1 MKNLSVK
8 LKMNIILAL
17 VLVLALVELFVSA
30 KSLDSM
36 KEKSLETMEG
46 SIREN
51 YDQNIKEQ
59 VENALTILGSVNRQ
73 YENGTYTLD
82 EAKKVAADLI
92 RDVRYGENGYFWV
105 DDAQG
110 NNIVLLG
117 SETEGTN
124 RMDEKDAEGFPLIR
138 EIIDVAVKEG
148 GGYTDYVFPKEGETE
163 PSPKRSYSAYF
174 EPFDWVVGTGNYT
187 DYIDDVIAEEDKGF
201 EDYAKQRILTMAGT
215 LAGMVLLV
223 VVLVI
228 FIIIDI
234 TKAMKKVSGHI
245 DVLADGNFA
254 KEMEPSLKR
263 RRDDFGKLAA
273 TVDKMRLSV
282 RELLLKVEN
291 KTDAIEGVI
300 HTMDQDLS
308 SLNTAIDDVSGTTEV
323 LAASTQQTAASA
335 EQIATMSKEVEAAAR
350 SIAER
355 AQDSALS
362 AEDIKERANEGK
374 DHAAKNRELVE
385 NTLVSI
391 REGLTRA
398 LKDAEIVG
406 EIDKLAEM
414 ILNITDQT
422 NLLALNASI
431 EAARA
436 GDAGKGFAVVADE
449 IQKLAEE
456 SKAVVTNIQ
465 SVTGNVGTAVRN
477 LASDSN
483 SLLDFVSKD
492 VMESL
497 RIFAQMAD
505 TYYKDAAGVNDMSA
519 DFSGASEELLSTIS
533 GIMDSINEI
542 SLASN
547 NGAEGTANIAN
558 KSAAIAQSSAQTLK
572 NSKDAV
578 NSALELKERL
588 EDFTIH

>member
-17 VLVLALVELFVSA
+17 VLALALVELFVSA

-36 KEKSLETMEG
+36 KNKSLETMED

-51 YDQNIKEQ
+51 YDQNIREQ
-59 VENALTILGSVNRQ
+59 VENALTVLDSVNRQ

-92 RDVRYGENGYFWV
+92 RDVRYGENGYFWI

-124 RMDEKDAEGFPLIR
+124 RMDAKDAEGFPLIR

-163 PSPKRSYSAYF
+163 SSPKRSYSAYF

-187 DYIDDVIAEEDKGF
+187 DYIDDVIAKEDKGF
-201 EDYAKQRILTMAGT
+201 EDYTKQRFFTMAGT
-215 LAGMVLLV
+215 LAGMILLV

-234 TKAMKKVSGHI
+234 TKAMKKVSAHI

-436 GDAGKGFAVVADE
+436 GDAGRGFAVVADE

-465 SVTGNVGTAVRN
+465 SVTVNVGAAVRN

-492 VMESL
+492 VMDS
-497 RIFAQMAD
+497 IHAFAQMAD

-519 DFSGASEELLSTIS
+519 DFSGATEELLSTIS

-558 KSAAIAQSSAQTLK
+558 KSSAIAQSSAQTLK

>member
-8 LKMNIILAL
+8 LKMNLILLL
-17 VLVLALVELFVSA
+17 VMIMTLIELFVSSS
-30 KSLDSM
+30 SLNKM
-36 KEKSLETMEG
+36 KANSLKTMETA
-46 SIREN
+46 IRDD

-59 VENALTILGSVNRQ
+59 VDSVMSLLDTIEKQ
-73 YENGTYTLD
+73 YEAGAYTLE
-82 EAKKVAADLI
+82 EAKKIAADLV
-92 RDVRYGENGYFWV
+92 RELRYGENGYFWI
-105 DDAQG
+105 DDAEG

-117 SETEGTN
+117 SDTEGTN
-124 RMDEKDAEGFPLIR
+124 RMESKDAEGFSLIKG
-138 EIIDVAVKEG
+138 IIGVALDEG

-163 PSPKRSYSAYF
+163 PSPKRSYSAHF
-174 EPFDWVVGTGNYT
+174 KPFDWVVGTGNYT
-187 DYIDDVIAEEDKGF
+187 DYIDDVIEKEETILQT
-201 EDYAKQRILTMAGT
+201 YTKQRTKA
-215 LAGMVLLV
+215 MVTAVAVMLLVV

-234 TKAMKKVSGHI
+234 TKAMKKVSAHI
-245 DVLADGNFA
+245 DVLAGGDFA
-254 KEMEPSLKR
+254 KEMEPSLRR
-263 RRDDFGKLAA
+263 RRDDFGKLAK

-291 KTDAIEGVI
+291 KTESIEDVI
-300 HTMDQDLS
+300 HRMDKDLS
-308 SLNTAIDDVSGTTEV
+308 SLNVAIDDVSGTTEM
-323 LAASTQQTAASA
+323 LAASTEQTAASA
-335 EQIATMSKEVEAAAR
+335 EQIATMSREVEAAAR

-362 AEDIKERANEGK
+362 AEDIKERANAGK
-374 DHAAKNRELVE
+374 DNAARNCELVN
-385 NTLVSI
+385 NTLASI
-391 REGLTRA
+391 REGLSQA

-477 LASDSN
+477 LAADSN
-483 SLLDFVSKD
+483 KLLDFVSKD
-492 VMESL
+492 VMDSL
-497 RIFAQMAD
+497 HTFAQMAD
-505 TYYKDAAGVNDMSA
+505 TYYNDAAGVNDMSA
-519 DFSGASEELLSTIS
+519 DFSGASEQLLSTVS
-533 GIMDSINEI
+533 GILDSINEI
-542 SLASN
+542 STASN
-547 NGAEGTANIAN
+547 NGAEGTANIAS
-558 KSAAIAQSSAQTLK
+558 KSAAIAQSSAETLK

-578 NSALELKERL
+578 GSALELKERL
-588 EDFTIH
+588 GDFSIH

>member
-8 LKMNIILAL
+8 LKMNVILLL
-17 VLVLALVELFVSA
+17 VMVLAIVELLVSA

-36 KEKSLETMEG
+36 KKKAMDSIES

-59 VENALTILGSVNRQ
+59 VESVLTVLDTFNKQ
-73 YENGTYTLD
+73 YENGAYSLE
-82 EAKKVAADLI
+82 EAKKNAADLI
-92 RDVRYGENGYFWV
+92 REMRYGENGYFWI
-105 DDAQG
+105 DDAKG

-124 RMDEKDAEGFPLIR
+124 RMESLDAEGFPLIKG
-138 EIIDVAVKEG
+138 IIGVALEEG

-163 PSPKRSYSAYF
+163 SSPKRSYSAYF

-187 DYIDDVIAEEDKGF
+187 DYIDDVVAEEEKGF
-201 EDYAKQRILTMAGT
+201 ASYTKQRGRMMVASV
-215 LAGMVLLV
+215 AGMLLV
-223 VVLVI
+223 VIVLV
-228 FIIIDI
+228 FLIIIDI
-234 TKAMKKVSGHI
+234 TRAMKKVSAHI
-245 DVLADGNFA
+245 DVLAGGNFA
-254 KEMEPSLKR
+254 KEMEPSLR
-263 RRDDFGKLAA
+263 NRRDDFGKLAK
-273 TVDKMRLSV
+273 TVDQMRLSV

-291 KTDAIEGVI
+291 KTDTIENVI
-300 HTMDQDLS
+300 HKMDKDLS
-308 SLNTAIDDVSGTTEV
+308 SLNIAIDDVSGTTEA

-335 EQIATMSKEVEAAAR
+335 EQIANMSKEVEQAAR
-350 SIAER
+350 GIAER

-362 AEDIKERANEGK
+362 AESIKERANQGK
-374 DHAAKNRELVE
+374 ENAAQNCELVK
-385 NTLVSI
+385 NTLASI
-391 REGLTRA
+391 RGRLAKA
-398 LKDAEIVG
+398 LEEAEVVD

-414 ILNITDQT
+414 ILGIANQT

-436 GDAGKGFAVVADE
+436 GEAGKGFAVVADE

-456 SKAVVTNIQ
+456 SKSVVTNIQ
-465 SVTGNVGTAVRN
+465 AVTGNVGVAVRN

-483 SLLDFVSKD
+483 HLLDFVSKD

-497 RIFAQMAD
+497 HMFAKMAD
-505 TYYKDAAGVNDMSA
+505 TYYNDATGINDMSA
-519 DFSGASEELLSTIS
+519 DFSGASEELLSTVS
-533 GIMDSINEI
+533 GILDSIHEI

-547 NGAEGTANIAN
+547 NGADGTASIAN
-558 KSAAIAQSSAQTLK
+558 KSSAIAKSSAQTLK

-578 NSALELKERL
+578 DSAEELKKRL
-588 EDFTIH
+588 EGFAIH

>member
-8 LKMNIILAL
+8 IKMNIILLL
-17 VLVLALVELFVSA
+17 VLVLALVELLVSA

-36 KEKSLETMEG
+36 KEKTLETMES

-59 VENALTILGSVNRQ
+59 VENVLTVLDTIHRQ
-73 YENGTYTLD
+73 YENGVYTLD
-82 EAKKVAADLI
+82 EAKKTAADLV
-92 RDVRYGENGYFWV
+92 RDMRYGENGYFWI

-110 NNIVLLG
+110 NNVVLLG

-124 RMDEKDAEGFPLIR
+124 RMDAKDAEGFPLIK
-138 EIIDVAVKEG
+138 EIIDVAVEDG

-163 PSPKRSYSAYF
+163 SSPKRSYSAYF
-174 EPFDWVVGTGNYT
+174 EPFNWVVGTGNYT

-201 EDYAKQRILTMAGT
+201 ESYTKQRILTMAG
-215 LAGMVLLV
+215 AVVGMLLLV

-234 TKAMKKVSGHI
+234 TRAMKKVSVHI

-254 KEMEPSLKR
+254 KEMDPSLRR

-291 KTDAIEGVI
+291 KTDTIEGVI
-300 HTMDQDLS
+300 HKMDQDLS
-308 SLNTAIDDVSGTTEV
+308 SLNTAIDDVSDTTEV

-362 AEDIKERANEGK
+362 AENIKERANQGK

-385 NTLVSI
+385 STLLSI
-391 REGLTRA
+391 REGLTKA
-398 LKDAEIVG
+398 LKEAEIVG

-492 VMESL
+492 VMDS
-497 RIFAQMAD
+497 IHAFAQMAD
-505 TYYKDAAGVNDMSA
+505 TYYNDAAVVNDLSA
-519 DFSGASEELLSTIS
+519 DFSGASEELLSTVN
-533 GIMDSINEI
+533 GIMDSIHEI

-547 NGAEGTANIAN
+547 NGAEGTSNIAN
-558 KSAAIAQSSAQTLK
+558 KSAAIAQSSGQTLK